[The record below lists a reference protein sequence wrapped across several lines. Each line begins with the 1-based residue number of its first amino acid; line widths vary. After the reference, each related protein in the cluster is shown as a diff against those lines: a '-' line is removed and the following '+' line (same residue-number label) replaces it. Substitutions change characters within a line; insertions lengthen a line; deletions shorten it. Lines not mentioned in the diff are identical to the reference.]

1 MIGPGGCPS
10 TGQCEDYLGTRGHGG
25 TIYSARW
32 SVVCQVVGRVAGP
45 TCLPRTC
52 SPVCS
57 AQSSAAQHHT
67 SHHPA
72 LPRVLASWARQG
84 ACVNTVIAPMLIVNS
99 VEGVYSVD
107 RGSPHV
113 DTGISWSQ
121 PGPGR
126 SPAPGPGS
134 HRSVC
139 WRVLHRQH
147 LASTVNTGE
156 Q

>member
-57 AQSSAAQHHT
+57 AQSSAAQHYT

-72 LPRVLASWARQG
+72 LPRVLASWSG
-84 ACVNTVIAPMLIVNS
+84 EACVNTVIAPMLIVLMVLIVLIEALPMLTLALAGHS
-99 VEGVYSVD
+99 RAQAAAQLLAPALIAQSAGACFT
-107 RGSPHV
+107 GS
-113 DTGISWSQ
+113 I
-121 PGPGR
+121 
-126 SPAPGPGS
+126 
-134 HRSVC
+134 
-139 WRVLHRQH
+139 
-147 LASTVNTGE
+147 
-156 Q
+156 

>member
-57 AQSSAAQHHT
+57 AQSSAAQHYT

-72 LPRVLASWARQG
+72 QPRVLASWAREE
-84 ACVNTVIAPMLIVNS
+84 ACVNIVIAPTLIVLMVLIEALPMLTLALAGHS
-99 VEGVYSVD
+99 RAQAAAQLLAPALIAQSAGACFT
-107 RGSPHV
+107 GS
-113 DTGISWSQ
+113 I
-121 PGPGR
+121 
-126 SPAPGPGS
+126 
-134 HRSVC
+134 
-139 WRVLHRQH
+139 
-147 LASTVNTGE
+147 
-156 Q
+156 

>member
-32 SVVCQVVGRVAGP
+32 SVVCQVVGRVAGGRAHLSP
-45 TCLPRTC
+45 QNLLPRLLSAVQR
-52 SPVCS
+52 SPTPHQPPPS
-57 AQSSAAQHHT
+57 PAPGPRLLGQAGGLRQHCDSPH
-67 SHHPA
+67 
-72 LPRVLASWARQG
+72 VD
-84 ACVNTVIAPMLIVNS
+84 S
-99 VEGVYSVD
+99 VDGVDSVD

-147 LASTVNTGE
+147 LASTVNSGE

>member
-57 AQSSAAQHHT
+57 AQSSAAQHYT

-72 LPRVLASWARQG
+72 QPRVLASWAREG
-84 ACVNTVIAPMLIVNS
+84 ACVNTVIVLMVLIVLIEALPMLTLALAGHSRAQAAAQLLAPALIAQS
-99 VEGVYSVD
+99 AGACFT
-107 RGSPHV
+107 GS
-113 DTGISWSQ
+113 I
-121 PGPGR
+121 
-126 SPAPGPGS
+126 
-134 HRSVC
+134 
-139 WRVLHRQH
+139 
-147 LASTVNTGE
+147 
-156 Q
+156 